1 MTFGFI
7 SGGSF
12 ASPGFA
18 RDKSL
23 RMTGSGGFRLGRM
36 NKKRVLGIYGSPRS
50 AGNSDLLLDAALEG
64 ARSGGARVDTVYIRD
79 LKFAGCRECGGCDQT
94 GECVVKDDMQKIY
107 PLLKKAETIILAS
120 PEFFYGVPAGLKA
133 LIDRAQALWVRKN
146 LARGREPGATKAKM
160 KNSESLKKGYLL
172 VVGATRGKNLFSG
185 MELTARYFFDTLD
198 LSYRGGILIREVE
211 GKGTV
216 GKAPAYLEQAFQ
228 LGKQSAMGQ

>member
-1 MTFGFI
+1 M
-7 SGGSF
+7 S
-12 ASPGFA
+12 
-18 RDKSL
+18 
-23 RMTGSGGFRLGRM
+23 
-36 NKKRVLGIYGSPRS
+36 KKRVLGIYGSPRP

-64 ARSGGARVDTVYIRD
+64 ARSGGVRVDTVYVRD

-120 PEFFYGVPAGLKA
+120 PVFFYGFPAGLKA

-146 LARGREPGATKAKM
+146 LARGKVQGAMKAEGKNFNLNTPGSRLQAPSSGA
-160 KNSESLKKGYLL
+160 GYLL

-228 LGKQSAMGQ
+228 LGKHVALGSASSKQ